1 MRRIIVDTIKKRI
14 IFLFFFLFCSHSL
27 YGQGDARSVVKEEK
41 KTLRDSQKSQ
51 KKIDKLADETQTL
64 LQKYRQ
70 TLRRIENVKIYNQ
83 QLRETIKSQVEEK
96 KNIAEQIET
105 LKNTNEGIVPL
116 MVKMVEN
123 IAQFVSLD
131 IPFLP
136 DERGK
141 RIDDLNKLLTRADIS
156 TSEKFRRILE
166 AYQVENDYGRTIE
179 AYRGIHKKGQQ
190 ELTVD
195 YLRIGRI
202 ALLYQTLDGKESA
215 LWNPQT
221 RSWDELS
228 SSYRKSITEGLK
240 MARKQTAPQLLKLPI
255 TAATGK

>member
-1 MRRIIVDTIKKRI
+1 MNRLMALFL
-14 IFLFFFLFCSHSL
+14 IFPLAL
-27 YGQGDARSVVKEEK
+27 YGQEKGRKVVEEET
-41 KTLRDSQKSQ
+41 KTLRDGQKSQ
-51 KKIDKLADETQTL
+51 KKIDKIADETQTL

-70 TLRRIENVKIYNQ
+70 TLNRIENVKIYNQ
-83 QLRETIKSQVEEK
+83 QLRETIKSQIEEK
-96 KNIAEQIET
+96 KNVADQIES
-105 LKNTNEGIVPL
+105 LKNTNQGIVPL

-123 IAQFVSLD
+123 MEQFVALD

-141 RIDDLNKLLTRADIS
+141 RVNELKKLLSRADIS

-179 AYRGIHKKGQQ
+179 AYRGIHKKKEQ

-202 ALLYQTLDGKESA
+202 ALIYQTLDGKESA
-215 LWNPQT
+215 LWNPKTQT
-221 RSWDELS
+221 WDELS
-228 SSYRKSITEGLK
+228 SSYRKSIGQGLK
-240 MARKQTAPQLLKLPI
+240 MARKQSAPQLLKLPI
-255 TAATGK
+255 HAAIGK